1 MKALLLLIISG
12 ILAAGVFIAGKQAGE
27 AQLPPLLTLFWQ
39 LSGGALVVWTVALPK
54 RRFPRWDA
62 THIRY
67 YLIGGLLGIS
77 LPYVLA
83 FTALQE
89 LQVGM
94 VGLLTALS
102 PVMTYA
108 LARTLGIEPGHPLRL
123 LGLVVGLGGVA
134 LLVAPQATLELTG
147 DWGHLLLALGIP
159 LTLAASN
166 IYRSHFWPPGS
177 GTVPLV
183 IGMLTV
189 QGIGLLII
197 NLVNG
202 NLADAAPGT
211 TDTKLLL
218 TVLAGMAG
226 ASYLSSFNLLR
237 VGGPVYLSQMGYV
250 ITAVTLLAGIMLWN
264 EHYDSN
270 DLMSIGLILTG
281 IFFTTATG
289 SILRKHPSRLKTVVS
304 LEACKPVRESGQ

>member
-12 ILAAGVFIAGKQAGE
+12 ILAAGVFIAGKQAGQ

-77 LPYVLA
+77 LPYMLA

-102 PVMTYA
+102 PVVTYA
-108 LARTLGIEPGHPLRL
+108 LARSLGIEAGHPLRL

-134 LLVAPQATLELTG
+134 LLVAPQAAFKLTG
-147 DWGHLLLALGIP
+147 DWGYLLLALGIP

-166 IYRSHFWPPGS
+166 IYRSHCWPPGS
-177 GTVPLV
+177 KAVPLV

-189 QGIGLLII
+189 QASGLFII
-197 NLVNG
+197 NLANG
-202 NLADAAPGT
+202 TLASALPTT
-211 TDTKLLL
+211 TDTTLLL
-218 TVLAGMAG
+218 TVLPSMAG

-250 ITAVTLLAGIMLWN
+250 ITAVTVLAGILLWN
-264 EHYDSN
+264 EHYDSS
-270 DLMSIGLILTG
+270 DLLSMGLIFMGVLLT
-281 IFFTTATG
+281 TWTRNLHSAKQPEPETCHQP
-289 SILRKHPSRLKTVVS
+289 LNP
-304 LEACKPVRESGQ
+304 

>member
-1 MKALLLLIISG
+1 MKALLLLIVSG
-12 ILAAGVFIAGKQAGE
+12 ILAAGVFIAGKQAGQ

-39 LSGGALVVWTVALPK
+39 LSGGALVVWAVALPS

-62 THIRY
+62 AHVRY
-67 YLIGGLLGIS
+67 YMIGGLLGIS

-83 FTALQE
+83 FTALQK

-102 PVMTYA
+102 PVVTYV
-108 LARTLGIEPGHPLRL
+108 LARVLGIEPGHPLRL
-123 LGLVVGLGGVA
+123 LGLLLGLGGVA

-147 DWGHLLLALGIP
+147 DWGYLLLALGIP

-177 GTVPLV
+177 EAVPLV

-189 QGIGLLII
+189 QGIGLFFL
-197 NLVNG
+197 
-202 NLADAAPGT
+202 NLAIGAFTGAQPGT
-211 TDTKLLL
+211 TDTWLLL
-218 TVLAGMAG
+218 TALAGMAG

-250 ITAVTLLAGIMLWN
+250 ITGVTLVAGILLWN
-264 EHYDSN
+264 EDYDSS
-270 DLMSIGLILTG
+270 DLLSMGLILTG
-281 IFFTTATG
+281 VLLTTWTRALHFAKQPPPATC
-289 SILRKHPSRLKTVVS
+289 HQPSN
-304 LEACKPVRESGQ
+304 P